1 MIPIIDMDHDKS
13 PALLRYFPSLVTA
26 NLTSGSIT
34 FFHLHAS
41 ILVAPLAR
49 WLDTESPLF
58 LVFMRFAS
66 KNAKV
71 FSITLGS
78 PPQRLEYLHMKF
90 ALELIE
96 SVLTN
101 HHELFCK
108 VRTSSS
114 SFHTINPYF
123 PVMFIA
129 LGTLTLIPTP
139 LLPATS
145 QNACGTLRFRSHAPQ
160 ISIGLSL
167 A

>member
-49 WLDTESPLF
+49 WLDKESPLF

-71 FSITLGS
+71 FSITLGY

-129 LGTLTLIPTP
+129 L
-139 LLPATS
+139 
-145 QNACGTLRFRSHAPQ
+145 
-160 ISIGLSL
+160 
-167 A
+167 